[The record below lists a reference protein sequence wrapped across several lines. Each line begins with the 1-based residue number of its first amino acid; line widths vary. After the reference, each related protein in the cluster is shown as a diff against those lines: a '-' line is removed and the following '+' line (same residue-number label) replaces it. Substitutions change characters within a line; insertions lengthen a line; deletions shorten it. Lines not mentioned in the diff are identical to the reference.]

1 MENAKLMKQRL
12 IELIL
17 SRSFKFT
24 KKPTFTLASG
34 RKSNFYFNCKL
45 TTLSPEGMYLVGNL
59 LYKIIQQWRIGKIHA
74 VGGLT
79 LGADPV
85 ANAIAYASYIKNQK
99 SKVKGQKL
107 RVTQLEAFVVRK
119 EPKEHGTM
127 QWIEGNVK
135 KGDKVLIVEDVI
147 TTGGS
152 TIKAITR
159 AKKCGLRVMGV
170 VVLIDR
176 QEGGREAIESRGLP
190 FKALLTKEE
199 IFKAYLSLP
208 HNLGSR
214 ASLSPSPTRL

>member
-1 MENAKLMKQRL
+1 MKNAKLMKQKL

-17 SRSFKFT
+17 RRSFKYT
-24 KKPTFTLASG
+24 KKPTFKLASG
-34 RKSNFYFNCKL
+34 KMSNFYFNCKP
-45 TTLSPEGMYLVGNL
+45 TTLNSEGMYLIGNL
-59 LYKIIQQWRIGKIHA
+59 LYKLIKSQRSWKNVQA

-85 ANAIAYASYIKNQK
+85 ANAIAYTSYIESQK
-99 SKVKGQKL
+99 SKVKSQKL
-107 RVTQLEAFVVRK
+107 KVTPLEAFVVRK

-127 QWIEGNVK
+127 LWIEGYVK

-152 TIKAITR
+152 TIKAIER
-159 AKKCGLRVMGV
+159 AKKCGLKVMGV

-176 QEGGREAIESRGLP
+176 QEGGREAVEKMGLP

-199 IFKAYLSLP
+199 IFKVY
-208 HNLGSR
+208 
-214 ASLSPSPTRL
+214 